1 MSDPLRRLLDFHRL
15 SRELGAARELLAG
28 VPDEMR
34 ALHDEFTA
42 ERAVLD
48 ELEGA
53 ALEAKKRRIAAEGAV
68 TDAQERLRKFQQQVS
83 RVRNQRE
90 YGALLHEI
98 DTAKNDVKRYEE
110 ETLAALEAAETTA
123 RELASRRAAFTDL
136 ESRYAE
142 GLAAWEA
149 KKPDVARRAEE
160 LSAQADAARG
170 ELAKPVVAQ
179 YERIAAR
186 YRGAALSLLRRQ
198 EGPGNQSFWFC
209 STCNYQIR
217 PQVAVEI
224 RTRGTIVQCEGCK
237 RFLRAEDP
245 G

>member
-15 SRELGAARELLAG
+15 SRDLAAARELLGG
-28 VPDEMR
+28 VPDDMR

-42 ERAVLD
+42 ERAALD
-48 ELEGA
+48 ALEGA
-53 ALEAKKRRIAAEGAV
+53 ALDAKKKRIAAEGAV
-68 TDAQERLRKFQQQVS
+68 ADAQERLRKFQQQVS

-98 DTAKNDVKRYEE
+98 DGAKNDVKRYEE
-110 ETLAALEAAETTA
+110 ETLAALEAAESTA
-123 RELASRRAAFTDL
+123 RDLESRRAAFADL
-136 ESRYAE
+136 ESRYAT
-142 GLAAWEA
+142 GLSAWEA
-149 KKPDVARRAEE
+149 RKPEVAR
-160 LSAQADAARG
+160 QADDLAARSDAARG
-170 ELAKPVVAQ
+170 ELPKPVVAQ

-186 YRGAALSLLRRQ
+186 YRGLALSLLRRQ
-198 EGPGNQSFWFC
+198 EGPGTQSFWFC

-224 RTRGTIVQCEGCK
+224 HTRGTIVQCEGCK
-237 RFLRAEDP
+237 RFLSAEDP